1 MRRQLCLP
9 LLAVLALG
17 GCAAASAAAPSP
29 SIGAASPPSP
39 SAAPSPSVAVPSSS
53 QSYPPVEILS
63 YQIVSVRPHDPH
75 SWIEGLALD
84 AQGRLFESK
93 GLAGE
98 SELRQVDPLTGAVL
112 HSVPPPAG
120 QYDEGIA
127 VVGDRIIQLTWK
139 EGTAF
144 VWDAD
149 TLAPLGTFSYA
160 GEGWGLCFDGT
171 RLVMS
176 DGSASLTFRDP
187 GTFGVQGSVPV
198 TFEGQPVTKINELEC
213 VEGSVWANIW
223 ETPYIVRI
231 DPGDG
236 RITGVLDGSHLL
248 VPNPALEQ
256 SGAWLN
262 GIAHDPA
269 TGHWLLTGKLWP
281 SLFEVAIP
289 GT

>member
-1 MRRQLCLP
+1 MRHHRALS
-9 LLAVLALG
+9 LLAMLTLA
-17 GCAAASAAAPSP
+17 GCASAAAAGPSSAPDP
-29 SIGAASPPSP
+29 SSGRTPSYAP
-39 SAAPSPSVAVPSSS
+39 SASYAAVADLTYRV
-53 QSYPPVEILS
+53 
-63 YQIVSVRPHDPH
+63 VSVRPHDSG

-93 GLAGE
+93 GLAGV

-112 HSVPPPAG
+112 RSVAPPAG

-149 TLAPLGTFSYA
+149 TFAQLGTFTYG
-160 GEGWGLCFDGT
+160 GEGWGLCYDGR

-176 DGSASLTFRDP
+176 DGSSELTFRDP
-187 GTFGVQGSVPV
+187 DTFAATGSVEV
-198 TFEGQPVTKINELEC
+198 TYQGQPVAKINELEC
-213 VEGSVWANIW
+213 VDGSVWANIW

-231 DPGDG
+231 DPADG
-236 RITGVLDGSHLL
+236 HITGVLDGSGLL

-262 GIAHDPA
+262 GIAHDPV

-281 SLFEVAIP
+281 SLFEVIIP
-289 GT
+289 AA